1 MALISSQLAT
11 QYYASVCYN
20 LTRHSLVP
28 PAETS
33 DPYSRPVKEEIK
45 DEDAGENVIRPLRP
59 DSPATFAANQIQLVR
74 DLIIKEQQIEHLIRV
89 LPGIST
95 SEEEQEQ
102 RIRNLEKEL
111 RQMHEQRKQKRKEVR
126 ATVKK
131 LENVI
136 MGVANNDGQ
145 G

>member
-28 PAETS
+28 PVETS

-45 DEDAGENVIRPLRP
+45 DEDAGENVMRPLRP
-59 DSPATFAANQIQLVR
+59 DSPTTFAANQIQLVR
-74 DLIIKEQQIEHLIRV
+74 DLIIKEQQIEHLIKV

-95 SEEEQEQ
+95 SEEEQEE
-102 RIRNLEKEL
+102 RIRGLEKEL
-111 RQMHEQRKQKRKEVR
+111 RQMHEQRKHKRKEMR
-126 ATVKK
+126 ATVKN
-131 LENVI
+131 LEKVI
-136 MGVANNDGQ
+136 MGVANSDGQ